1 MFNVLRIVTLSKRE
15 CSTSIVFDHKDN
27 VNRLKNKR
35 KNIFLRKIFPFLRII
50 RIFATIMSTMFGLEI
65 AFSLGLIIEN
75 KKLA

>member
-15 CSTSIVFDHKDN
+15 CPTSIVFDHKDN

>member
-1 MFNVLRIVTLSKRE
+1 MFKVLRIVTLSKRE